1 MNLPRRIAVIT
12 LISLASCST
21 PRVVQEVQRDTAYI
35 TIREVETLHDTIIM
49 VQLPEGSDTAVLPD
63 TDTSRLHTSLAQS
76 EAWVTGGRLH
86 HTLRNTEAL
95 IPIEVKLPKYIST
108 KNEYIIR
115 EKQSIEQVEV
125 ERQLSKWQRFIMAL
139 GYGLLLSFIIWIA
152 VKLSR
157 FIL

>member
-1 MNLPRRIAVIT
+1 MSSPRKIAVIA

-21 PRVVQEVQRDTAYI
+21 PRVVQEVQRDTAFV

-76 EAWVTGGRLH
+76 EAWVTDGRLH

-115 EKQSIEQVEV
+115 EKQTIEQVEV
-125 ERQLSKWQRFIMAL
+125 ERQLSKWQKFIMAL
-139 GYGLLLSFIIWIA
+139 GYGLLVSIIIWLA
-152 VKLSR
+152 VKLAR
-157 FIL
+157 FV

>member
-1 MNLPRRIAVIT
+1 MNLPRNFPVIA

-21 PRVVQEVQRDTAYI
+21 PRVAQEVQRDTAYI

-49 VQLPEGSDTAVLPD
+49 VQLPEGSDKAVLAD
-63 TDTSRLHTSLAQS
+63 IDTSRLRTSLAQS
-76 EAWVTGGRLH
+76 EAWVTDGRLH

-115 EKQSIEQVEV
+115 ERTALEQVE
-125 ERQLSKWQRFIMAL
+125 E
-139 GYGLLLSFIIWIA
+139 
-152 VKLSR
+152 
-157 FIL
+157 

>member
-1 MNLPRRIAVIT
+1 MNLPRKIAVIA

-21 PRVVQEVQRDTAYI
+21 PRVVQDVQRDTTFV

-49 VQLPEGSDTAVLPD
+49 VQLPEGSDKAILPD
-63 TDTSRLHTSLAQS
+63 TDTSRLHTTLAQS
-76 EAWVTGGRLH
+76 EAWVTDGRLH

-115 EKQSIEQVEV
+115 ERQTIGQAEE

-139 GYGLLLSFIIWIA
+139 GYGLLVSIIIWLA
-152 VKLSR
+152 VKLAR
-157 FIL
+157 FV

>member
-1 MNLPRRIAVIT
+1 MNLPRNFPVIA

-21 PRVVQEVQRDTAYI
+21 PRVVQEVQRDTAFV

-76 EAWVTGGRLH
+76 EAWVTDGRLH

-115 EKQSIEQVEV
+115 EKQNIEQVEA

-139 GYGLLLSFIIWIA
+139 GYGLLVSIIIWLA
-152 VKLSR
+152 VKLAR
-157 FIL
+157 FV

>member
-1 MNLPRRIAVIT
+1 MSSARKIAVIA

-21 PRVVQEVQRDTAYI
+21 PRVAQEVQRDTAFV

-49 VQLPEGSDTAVLPD
+49 VQLPEGSDKAVLPN
-63 TDTSRLHTSLAQS
+63 TDTSRLRTSLAQS
-76 EAWVTGGRLH
+76 EAWVTDGRLH

-95 IPIEVKLPKYIST
+95 LPIEVKLPKYVST

-115 EKQSIEQVEV
+115 EKQSIEQVEM

-139 GYGLLLSFIIWIA
+139 GYGLLVSIIIWLA
-152 VKLSR
+152 VKLAR
-157 FIL
+157 FV

>member
-1 MNLPRRIAVIT
+1 MSSARKTAVIA

-21 PRVVQEVQRDTAYI
+21 PRVVQEVQRDTAFV

-49 VQLPEGSDTAVLPD
+49 VQLPEGSDKAVLPN
-63 TDTSRLHTSLAQS
+63 TDTSRLRTSLAQS
-76 EAWVTGGRLH
+76 EAWVTEGRLH

-115 EKQSIEQVEV
+115 ERQAIEQVEE

-139 GYGLLLSFIIWIA
+139 GYGLLVSIIIWLA
-152 VKLSR
+152 VKLAR
-157 FIL
+157 FV

>member
-1 MNLPRRIAVIT
+1 MNLPRKIAVIA

-21 PRVVQEVQRDTAYI
+21 PRVVQDVQRDTTFV

-49 VQLPEGSDTAVLPD
+49 VQLPEGSDKAILPD
-63 TDTSRLHTSLAQS
+63 TDTSRLHTTLAQS
-76 EAWVTGGRLH
+76 EAWVTDGRLH

-115 EKQSIEQVEV
+115 EKQAIEQVKE
-125 ERQLSKWQRFIMAL
+125 ELQLSKWQRFIMAL
-139 GYGLLLSFIIWIA
+139 GYGLLVSIIIWLA
-152 VKLSR
+152 VKLAR
-157 FIL
+157 FV

>member
-1 MNLPRRIAVIT
+1 MNLPRNFPVIA

-21 PRVVQEVQRDTAYI
+21 PRVVQDVQRDTTFV

-49 VQLPEGSDTAVLPD
+49 VQLPEGSDKAILPD
-63 TDTSRLHTSLAQS
+63 TDTSRLHTTLAQS
-76 EAWVTGGRLH
+76 EAWVTDGRLH

-115 EKQSIEQVEV
+115 EKQAIEQVEE

-139 GYGLLLSFIIWIA
+139 GYGLLVSIIIWLA
-152 VKLSR
+152 VKLAR
-157 FIL
+157 FV

>member
-1 MNLPRRIAVIT
+1 MNFPRKIAVIA
-12 LISLASCST
+12 LISLASCSA
-21 PRVVQEVQRDTAYI
+21 PRVVQEVQRDTAFV

-49 VQLPEGSDTAVLPD
+49 VQLPEGSDKAVLPD
-63 TDTSRLHTSLAQS
+63 SDTSRLRTSLAQS
-76 EAWVTGGRLH
+76 EAWVTDGRLH

-115 EKQSIEQVEV
+115 EKQTIEQVEE

-139 GYGLLLSFIIWIA
+139 GYGLLVSIIIWLA
-152 VKLSR
+152 VKLAR
-157 FIL
+157 FV

>member
-1 MNLPRRIAVIT
+1 MNLPRNFPVIA

-21 PRVVQEVQRDTAYI
+21 PRVVQDVQRDTTFV

-49 VQLPEGSDTAVLPD
+49 VQLPEGSDKAILPD
-63 TDTSRLHTSLAQS
+63 TDTSRLHTTLAQS
-76 EAWVTGGRLH
+76 EAWVTDGRLH

-115 EKQSIEQVEV
+115 ERQTIGQVKE
-125 ERQLSKWQRFIMAL
+125 ELQLSKWQRFIMAL
-139 GYGLLLSFIIWIA
+139 GYGLLVSIIIWLA
-152 VKLSR
+152 VKLAR
-157 FIL
+157 FV

>member
-1 MNLPRRIAVIT
+1 MNLPRRIAVIA

-21 PRVVQEVQRDTAYI
+21 PRAVQEVQRDTAFV

-49 VQLPEGSDTAVLPD
+49 VQLPEGSDNAVLPN
-63 TDTSRLHTSLAQS
+63 TDTSRLRTSLAQS
-76 EAWVTGGRLH
+76 EAWVTDGRLH

-95 IPIEVKLPKYIST
+95 LPIEVKLPKYVST

-115 EKQSIEQVEV
+115 EKQVIEQVEV

-139 GYGLLLSFIIWIA
+139 GYGLLVSIIIWLA
-152 VKLSR
+152 VKLAR
-157 FIL
+157 FV

>member
-1 MNLPRRIAVIT
+1 MNLPRNFPVIA

-21 PRVVQEVQRDTAYI
+21 PRVVQDVQRDTTFV

-49 VQLPEGSDTAVLPD
+49 VQLPEGSDKAILPD
-63 TDTSRLHTSLAQS
+63 TDTSRLHTTLAQS
-76 EAWVTGGRLH
+76 EAWVTDGRLH

-115 EKQSIEQVEV
+115 EKQAIEQVKE
-125 ERQLSKWQRFIMAL
+125 ELQLSKWQRFIMAL
-139 GYGLLLSFIIWIA
+139 GYGLLVSIIIWLA
-152 VKLSR
+152 VKLAR
-157 FIL
+157 FV

>member
-1 MNLPRRIAVIT
+1 MNLPRKIAVIA

-21 PRVVQEVQRDTAYI
+21 PRVAQEVQRDTAYI

-49 VQLPEGSDTAVLPD
+49 VQLPEGSDAAVLPD
-63 TDTSRLHTSLAQS
+63 TDTSRLHTTLAQS
-76 EAWVTGGRLH
+76 EAWVADGRLH

-95 IPIEVKLPKYIST
+95 LPIEVKLPKYVST

-115 EKQSIEQVEV
+115 ERKSVEQVEV

-139 GYGLLLSFIIWIA
+139 GHGLLISFIIWLA
-152 VKLSR
+152 VKLAR
-157 FIL
+157 FV

>member
-1 MNLPRRIAVIT
+1 MNLPRKIAVIA
-12 LISLASCST
+12 LILLASCST
-21 PRVVQEVQRDTAYI
+21 PRVVQEVQRDTAFV

-49 VQLPEGSDTAVLPD
+49 VQLPEGSDKAVLPD
-63 TDTSRLHTSLAQS
+63 IDTSRLRTSLAQS
-76 EAWVTGGRLH
+76 EAWVTDGRLH

-115 EKQSIEQVEV
+115 EKQVIEQVEE

-139 GYGLLLSFIIWIA
+139 GYGLLVSIIIWLA
-152 VKLSR
+152 VKLAR
-157 FIL
+157 FV

>member
-1 MNLPRRIAVIT
+1 MNLPRKIAVIA

-21 PRVVQEVQRDTAYI
+21 PRMVQEVQRDTAFV

-49 VQLPEGSDTAVLPD
+49 VQLPEGSDNAVLPN
-63 TDTSRLHTSLAQS
+63 TDTSRLRTSLAQS
-76 EAWVTGGRLH
+76 EAWVTDGRLH

-115 EKQSIEQVEV
+115 ERQTIEQVEE

-139 GYGLLLSFIIWIA
+139 GYVLLVSIIIWLA
-152 VKLSR
+152 VKLAR
-157 FIL
+157 FV

>member
-1 MNLPRRIAVIT
+1 MNFPRKIAVIA

-21 PRVVQEVQRDTAYI
+21 PRVVQDVQRDTTFV

-49 VQLPEGSDTAVLPD
+49 VQLPEGSDKAILPD
-63 TDTSRLHTSLAQS
+63 TDTSRLHTTLAQS
-76 EAWVTGGRLH
+76 EAWVTDGRLH

-115 EKQSIEQVEV
+115 ERQTIGQAEE

-139 GYGLLLSFIIWIA
+139 GYGLLVSIIIWLA
-152 VKLSR
+152 VKLAR
-157 FIL
+157 FV

>member
-1 MNLPRRIAVIT
+1 MNLPRNFPVIA

-21 PRVVQEVQRDTAYI
+21 PRVVQEVQRDTAFV

-49 VQLPEGSDTAVLPD
+49 VQLPEGSDKAILPD
-63 TDTSRLHTSLAQS
+63 TDTSRLHTTLAQS
-76 EAWVTGGRLH
+76 EAWVTDGRLH

-115 EKQSIEQVEV
+115 EKQAIVQVE
-125 ERQLSKWQRFIMAL
+125 EELQLSKWQQFIMAL
-139 GYGLLLSFIIWIA
+139 GYGLLVSIIIWLA
-152 VKLSR
+152 VKLAR
-157 FIL
+157 FV

>member
-1 MNLPRRIAVIT
+1 MNLPRNFPVIA

-21 PRVVQEVQRDTAYI
+21 PRVVQDVQRDTTFV

-49 VQLPEGSDTAVLPD
+49 VQLPEGSDKAILPD
-63 TDTSRLHTSLAQS
+63 TDTSRLHTTLAQS
-76 EAWVTGGRLH
+76 EAWVTDGRLH

-115 EKQSIEQVEV
+115 ERQTIGQAEE

-139 GYGLLLSFIIWIA
+139 GYGLLVSIIIWLA
-152 VKLSR
+152 VKLAR
-157 FIL
+157 FV

>member
-1 MNLPRRIAVIT
+1 MNLPRRIAVIA

-21 PRVVQEVQRDTAYI
+21 PRAVQEVQRDTAFV

-49 VQLPEGSDTAVLPD
+49 VQLPEGSDKAILPD
-63 TDTSRLHTSLAQS
+63 IDTSRLCTSLAQS
-76 EAWVTGGRLH
+76 EAWVTDGRLH

-115 EKQSIEQVEV
+115 EKQVIEQVEV
-125 ERQLSKWQRFIMAL
+125 ERQLSEWQRFIMAL
-139 GYGLLLSFIIWIA
+139 GYGLLVSIIIWLA
-152 VKLSR
+152 VKLAR
-157 FIL
+157 FV